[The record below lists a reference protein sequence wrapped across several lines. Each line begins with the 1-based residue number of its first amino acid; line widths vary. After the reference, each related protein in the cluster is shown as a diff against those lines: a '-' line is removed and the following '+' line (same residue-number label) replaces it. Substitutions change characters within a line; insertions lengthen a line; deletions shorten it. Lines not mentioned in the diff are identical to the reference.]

1 MDIQVVSTLGIMS
14 NDIMNTEVQM
24 PFWDPCF
31 KPLGWIL
38 YTEVGLLELLVI
50 LLLIFWGTFKLSSIL
65 HFHQPCTSLSISPCS
80 HQHFLFSGF
89 LYFSF
94 FFFYNSH
101 SVRCEVISHCGF
113 DFNFPDD
120 KWYWMLF
127 HILVDHLCV
136 CFGEKAIEIF
146 YPFLKSGFWFY
157 FLLLSCRSSL
167 PSLATN
173 PLQDRWFANIF
184 SHFTGCV
191 SILLVVSFVVK
202 KLFDLM

>member
-1 MDIQVVSTLGIMS
+1 MFQTFGMNTVHRSRAAGAFGNSTFNFLRNFQIVFHFTFPPTMHKSFNLPMFSSTL
-14 NDIMNTEVQM
+14 
-24 PFWDPCF
+24 F
-31 KPLGWIL
+31 
-38 YTEVGLLELLVI
+38 
-50 LLLIFWGTFKLSSIL
+50 IFWV
-65 HFHQPCTSLSISPCS
+65 SLLF
-80 HQHFLFSGF
+80 FL
-89 LYFSF
+89 

-191 SILLVVSFVVK
+191 SILLVVSFVMK